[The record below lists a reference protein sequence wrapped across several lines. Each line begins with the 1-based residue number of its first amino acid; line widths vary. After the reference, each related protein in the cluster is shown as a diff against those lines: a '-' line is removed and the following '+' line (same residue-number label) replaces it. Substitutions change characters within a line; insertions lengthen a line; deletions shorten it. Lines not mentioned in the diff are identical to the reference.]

1 MPLLQAF
8 QGPSQ
13 NSLLYLL
20 KFTHFYGRTPV
31 SFVPSNSA
39 LQEKMSSTQ
48 DGLPSA
54 KSHLCLQGTS
64 KAPNPDT
71 ERIQKGRLVLSQ
83 NVLPLLYPTSPAPQ
97 TLSALLF
104 PNSVLIFPFPCPNH
118 HPGQQQR
125 GPLLPESMCMYFKCS
140 GNCQKPSFLEGLLK
154 AKHHVALCPNTSHF
168 HQKSFK
174 SCTGRGFGCQ
184 GFLAPSFTLHSHRQ
198 EPALPGQ
205 GHIIPTS
212 GSW

>member
-54 KSHLCLQGTS
+54 KSHLCLQGPQRLLTQ
-64 KAPNPDT
+64 
-71 ERIQKGRLVLSQ
+71 IQKGYRKDGWSSPRMCCLFCTPHL
-83 NVLPLLYPTSPAPQ
+83 LPLKLSLRFSSLTLFSSFLFLVQ
-97 TLSALLF
+97 TIIQAS
-104 PNSVLIFPFPCPNH
+104 SRE
-118 HPGQQQR
+118 G
-125 GPLLPESMCMYFKCS
+125 
-140 GNCQKPSFLEGLLK
+140 PSFQK
-154 AKHHVALCPNTSHF
+154 ACACTSNALGTA
-168 HQKSFK
+168 KS
-174 SCTGRGFGCQ
+174 
-184 GFLAPSFTLHSHRQ
+184 LPS
-198 EPALPGQ
+198 
-205 GHIIPTS
+205 
-212 GSW
+212 